1 MTSDDTYIRWF
12 RFFVGLAVM
21 LGVAFILAS
30 GLTPPGVLGEG
41 IRHNRESFIDA
52 TPLFYSEVENM
63 SDLEDALSSKYAAS
77 LESAGTTRSKD

>member
-12 RFFVGLAVM
+12 RFFAGLALM
-21 LGVAFILAS
+21 LGLALVLGS
-30 GLTPPGVLGEG
+30 GVTPPGVLGEG
-41 IRHNRESFIDA
+41 IRHNRERGIDA

-63 SDLEDALSSKYAAS
+63 PDLEDALASKYAAS